1 MSTININSVPEDF
14 NAQDFLDRWTLVN
27 RPVNIANP
35 YAQGTNTTTI
45 TGNSQWGQLKTGTTV
60 SNIDIEDPWE
70 KKLRLLEEEI
80 TVLRTD
86 LKLSRLK
93 ILALEG
99 KFNQEEVVNIRKM
112 LMSKD
117 EASITLADLMI
128 ENA

>member
-1 MSTININSVPEDF
+1 MY
-14 NAQDFLDRWTLVN
+14 VN
-27 RPVNIANP
+27 TCISNP
-35 YAQGTNTTTI
+35 YVQGIDPITTT
-45 TGNSQWGQLKTGTTV
+45 GNTLE
-60 SNIDIEDPWE
+60 NPWE
-70 KKLRLLEEEI
+70 SRLILLEKQMA
-80 TVLRTD
+80 VLRTD